1 MPDDERPDDALPDDT
16 VPDDTVPDDALP
28 ARCAPT
34 LPAVNGSPA
43 PRAPLG
49 AGGAWAVL
57 AAAGAAVVAA
67 LAAVALLTATGSWGL
82 PSAAQTPIDATIA
95 LAYPPM
101 GALVVLRGRGSRAP
115 GLVMLV
121 AGVAAA
127 VTALAAALASAA
139 EEATLGARLA
149 AQVSGTTWVP
159 GFLTLLTLL
168 PLTFP
173 DGLLP
178 GRAWRVLAW
187 LTATGIALAT
197 AAVALFP
204 EPVQGRVRLDEPVV
218 SEPVAQLLLP
228 VAVVLLAAGGIGG
241 LVNLVLRLVRSRGLV
256 RRQVVVLLAAAAVLV
271 ADVLLQPVL
280 PAPADVLSQVLAVA
294 LVPVAVGVAVT
305 RHRLYDLDV
314 AVRRSLAGL
323 SLAVCL
329 AGLYVATFVLL
340 DAALGGRTA
349 VASGLAAGLT
359 GVLVLP
365 LGTRLTRGV
374 DRLFYGDRAD
384 RYAVLSAFSAT
395 LRERLDI
402 AEVPQAVCDAV
413 VASLRLSSAELVV
426 DARRRASAGTPTGP
440 ATRLPLRHR
449 GEVVGTVTVTPRPG
463 EGALDERDAEL
474 VAALA
479 DSAAPAVAALR
490 LTDSLQDAREQ
501 LVAAREEERRR
512 VRRDLH
518 DGVGAALAGLRLQ
531 LDSARDLVTEPL
543 AGKLLDAASDGLA
556 EAVRDVRQVTD
567 DLRPPAL
574 DDLGLAASIEGLA
587 RRLRT
592 PGLRVDVDAGPLPAL
607 PAAVDVAGY
616 RIAAEAL
623 ANAATHARAGR
634 VVVDLRAEDGELLLT
649 VTDDGRGLPPVPR
662 AGGLGLASM
671 RQRAEEIGGRCTI
684 ESDGDGTRVS
694 VALPL
699 GAA

>member
-1 MPDDERPDDALPDDT
+1 VDS
-16 VPDDTVPDDALP
+16 
-28 ARCAPT
+28 
-34 LPAVNGSPA
+34 GPA

-57 AAAGAAVVAA
+57 AAAGLSVVAA
-67 LAAVALLTATGSWGL
+67 LSAVALITATRSWGL
-82 PSAAQTPIDATIA
+82 PSASQTPIDVTIA
-95 LAYPPM
+95 LAYPTM
-101 GALVVLRGRGSRAP
+101 GALVVLRGRGSRAA
-115 GLVMLV
+115 GLVMLG
-121 AGVAAA
+121 AGAAA
-127 VTALAAALASAA
+127 ATTALAAALASAA
-139 EEATLGARLA
+139 EQPTLAARIA
-149 AQVSGTTWVP
+149 AQVAGTTWVP

-178 GRAWRVLAW
+178 GRPWRVLAW
-187 LTATGIALAT
+187 LSAAGIALAT
-197 AAVALFP
+197 LAVGLFP
-204 EPVQGRVRLDEPVV
+204 EPVQGRVRLEEVVV
-218 SEPVAQLLLP
+218 SEPLARALLP
-228 VAVVLLAAGGIGG
+228 VAVVLLLAGGLGG
-241 LVNLVLRLVRSRGLV
+241 LVNLVLRLVRSGGLV
-256 RRQVVVLLAAAAVLV
+256 RRQVVVLLAAAAVLLL
-271 ADVLLQPVL
+271 DVLAQPLL
-280 PAPADVLSQVLAVA
+280 PAPADVLTQVFAVA

-305 RHRLYDLDV
+305 RHRLYDLDL
-314 AVRRSLAGL
+314 AVRHALAGL
-323 SLAVCL
+323 SLAACL
-329 AGLYVATFVLL
+329 AGLYVAAFVLL
-340 DAALGGRTA
+340 DAAVGGRTA
-349 VASGLAAGLT
+349 LASGLAAGLT

-384 RYAVLSAFSAT
+384 RYAVLSTFSAT

-426 DARRRASAGTPTGP
+426 DDRRRAAAGVPAGAPTE
-440 ATRLPLRHR
+440 LPLRHR
-449 GEVVGTVTVTPRPG
+449 GQVVGTVTVTPRAG
-463 EGALDERDAEL
+463 EAALDERDAEL

-490 LTDSLQDAREQ
+490 LTDSLQAAREQ

-518 DGVGAALAGLRLQ
+518 DGVGAALSGLRLQ
-531 LDSARDLVTEPL
+531 LDSARDLVADPL
-543 AGKLLDAASDGLA
+543 AGKLLDAASEGLA

-587 RRLRT
+587 RRVRT
-592 PGLRVDVDAGPLPAL
+592 PALEVVVDVGDLPAL
-607 PAAVDVAGY
+607 PAAVDVACY

-623 ANAATHARAGR
+623 ANAATHARASR
-634 VVVDLRAEDGELLLT
+634 VAVGLGAAGGELLLT
-649 VTDDGRGLPPVPR
+649 VADDGRGLPAVPR
-662 AGGLGLASM
+662 PAGLGLSSM
-671 RQRAEEIGGRCTI
+671 RRRAEEIGGRCSI
-684 ESDGDGTRVS
+684 ESGSGGTRVS

-699 GAA
+699 GET